1 MSWNPF
7 LNREVSLFKGKPFF
21 VFCLIL
27 IGLSFVFYGS
37 TLKNG
42 YNLDDHFVYTENPK
56 ALNGLADV
64 SEIFKRNS
72 FEGRN
77 YNFGYR
83 PITVLS
89 FAIENELFGL
99 SPSVSHFINVL
110 LYGLLLV
117 AFTLFLKT
125 LFPTQKSVWLQLC
138 CLVFLAMPVHSEM
151 VNNVKSRDELL
162 MLLFGMIAA
171 YSFLK
176 ANGKQYVWVIIG
188 IISLS
193 LSILAKKSGIVFL
206 GIIPVSLF
214 FQKEVSLKKGVVLS
228 LLSTLPILVFR
239 LIKKFIKESKGEVH
253 LRSTNLIEN
262 PLYDQ
267 SIEVDRFSFSIETL
281 GFYFKQLSLP
291 TDLVSYYGFNTINY
305 QGFGI
310 SQIATLIIGVFLIYL
325 ALKGLKA
332 RKVSSYAIIIL
343 FGALLPFLNLLF
355 PMVGIVADRFAGLAT
370 IGASILISTAI
381 IYLGKTL
388 FKQKAMPFIIVIALV
403 FSGYSFVLVQERNQE
418 WATEEK
424 LFEADVLKEPES
436 ATLHA
441 LLGKKYLYKIPTTIN
456 AQQQRIL
463 TQKAEFHL
471 GKSNQIAPD
480 KVILTELGNLEFR
493 AKLNLD
499 QAEKYYEQALRMDS
513 TYSEPHYH
521 MGWVALQKNNKQAAE
536 QHFKRAINLKPTYE
550 EAYEPLVRV
559 LAEKGQF
566 DEALNWNNKGK
577 KNLPKSSKL
586 ILNEANINFLKGDLN
601 QAKQG
606 YQAYLK
612 LVPNDLAIR
621 KKLNSIP

>member
-7 LNREVSLFKGKPFF
+7 LNREVRLFKGKTFF

-27 IGLSFVFYGS
+27 IGLSFAFYGS

-42 YNLDDHFVYTENPK
+42 YNLDDHFVYTENSK

-64 SEIFKRNS
+64 GAIFKRNS

-89 FAIENELFGL
+89 FAVENELFGI
-99 SPSVSHFINVL
+99 SPAVSHFINVL

-117 AFTLFLKT
+117 VFSLFLKT
-125 LFPTQKSVWLQLC
+125 VFPLQKTVWFILS
-138 CLVFLAMPVHSEM
+138 CLIFLAMPIHSEM

-162 MLLFGMIAA
+162 MLFFGLIAA

-176 ANGKQYVWVIIG
+176 ANGKQFIYVIIG

-193 LSILAKKSGIVFL
+193 LSILAKKSGIIFF

-228 LLSTLPILVFR
+228 LLCAMPILAFR
-239 LIKKFIKESKGEVH
+239 LIKKFVKESKGEVH

-262 PLYDQ
+262 PLYDP
-267 SIEVDRFSFSIETL
+267 SVEVDRFSFSLETL
-281 GFYFKQLSLP
+281 GFYFQKLSFP
-291 TDLVSYYGFNTINY
+291 TELVSYYGFNTINY
-305 QGFGI
+305 QDFGI
-310 SQIATLIIGVFLIYL
+310 SQIATLIISVFLIYL
-325 ALKGLKA
+325 AFKGLKT
-332 RKVSSYAIIIL
+332 RKVYSYAIIIL

-355 PMVGIVADRFAGLAT
+355 PMVGIVADRFAGLAS

-381 IYLGKTL
+381 IYLGNTL
-388 FKQKAMPFIIVIALV
+388 FKQKTMPFIIVIAV
-403 FSGYSFVLVQERNQE
+403 IFYGYSFVLTQERNQE

-441 LLGKKYLYKIPTTIN
+441 LLGKKYLYKIPTTRN

-463 TQKAEFHL
+463 TQKAEYHL

-493 AKLNLD
+493 AKLNLE
-499 QAEKYYEQALRMDS
+499 QAEKYYQSALQMDS
-513 TYSEPHYH
+513 TYAEPHYH
-521 MGWVALQKNNKQAAE
+521 IGWVALQKNNKQAAE
-536 QHFKRAINLKPTYE
+536 KHFKKAINLKPRYE
-550 EAYEPLVRV
+550 EAYEPLVRL

-566 DEALNWNNKGK
+566 DEALNWNNQGK
-577 KNLPKSSKL
+577 TALAKSAKL
-586 ILNEANINFLKGDLN
+586 ILNEANIYFLKGELDR
-601 QAKQG
+601 AKQG